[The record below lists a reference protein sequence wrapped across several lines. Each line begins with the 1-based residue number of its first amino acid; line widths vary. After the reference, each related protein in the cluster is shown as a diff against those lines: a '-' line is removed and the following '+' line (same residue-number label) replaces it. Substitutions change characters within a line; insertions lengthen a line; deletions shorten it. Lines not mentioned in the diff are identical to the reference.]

1 MREEELVIR
10 YRIPDIPAGA
20 EPVEKEMMEEAHR
33 HFGQQVIGIVMEHM
47 FENGVELLEA
57 RKKILWKF
65 RWRRPAAAGIPGR
78 SPYRWHSGKKGAG
91 MPRLMQPKP
100 VPSPEKCRGGT
111 EKTIHRR
118 Q

>member
-20 EPVEKEMMEEAHR
+20 EPAEKEMMEEAHR

-57 RKKILWKF
+57 RKKNFVEIQMEKAHRGRNAGELSIPVAF
-65 RWRRPAAAGIPGR
+65 R
-78 SPYRWHSGKKGAG
+78 
-91 MPRLMQPKP
+91 
-100 VPSPEKCRGGT
+100 
-111 EKTIHRR
+111 
-118 Q
+118 